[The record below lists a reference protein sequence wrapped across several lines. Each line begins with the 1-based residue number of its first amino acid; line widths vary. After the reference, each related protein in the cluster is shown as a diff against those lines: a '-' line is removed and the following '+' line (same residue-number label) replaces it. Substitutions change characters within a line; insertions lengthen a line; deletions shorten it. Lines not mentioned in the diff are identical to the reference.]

1 MISLSGAAGGWHR
14 RVAGRDQL
22 TDSLRIRSHE
32 GCKGQRYQA
41 DPTRHEPRDRQDARV
56 DLFAGEER
64 AEDCGAEDRT
74 EHGAGKDV
82 RDSARAPLRRIHVPR
97 GRANQERNPTGGA
110 DEREAGD
117 HGDGL
122 LRRRP
127 ERGQAAAD
135 RAERK
140 ADEDD
145 RDAAETVHRP
155 SGRKR

>member
-1 MISLSGAAGGWHR
+1 MISLSGAAGAVDR
-14 RVAGRDQL
+14 RVGRRDQL
-22 TDSLRIRSHE
+22 SDALRIRSDE
-32 GCKGQRYQA
+32 GCEGQRHEA
-41 DPTRHEPRDRQDARV
+41 DRARHEPGDRQDARV
-56 DLFAGEER
+56 DLLAGEER
-64 AEDCGAEDRT
+64 AEDCGAEDRA

-82 RDSARAPLRRIHVPR
+82 RDSARAPLRRVHVPG

-145 RDAAETVHRP
+145 RDAAEAVHRP